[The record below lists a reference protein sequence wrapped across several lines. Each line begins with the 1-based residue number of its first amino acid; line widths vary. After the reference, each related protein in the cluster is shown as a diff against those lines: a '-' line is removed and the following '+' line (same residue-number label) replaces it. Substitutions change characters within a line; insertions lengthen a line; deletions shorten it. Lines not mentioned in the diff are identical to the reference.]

1 MCVSVLLQSFH
12 LLTLVELLG
21 DALFLR
27 VLELGQK
34 SALTLKVFCSCV
46 CGCHFEGESFTAQI
60 LLRFRR
66 REALPRVVSPCHV
79 YLILSRP

>member
-1 MCVSVLLQSFH
+1 MGVSILLESFH
-12 LLTLVELLG
+12 LLTFVELLS

-27 VLELGQK
+27 VLELGQE
-34 SALTLKVFCSCV
+34 SALTLEVLCSCV
-46 CGCHFEGESFTAQI
+46 CGCHFEGESFTAQV

-66 REALPRVVSPCHV
+66 REALARVVSPCHV